1 MENLKFNFV
10 TSQRSGGPS
19 VHDFK
24 SSWVRLEPN
33 RTGFWCIMEAEGSQL
48 TRLRIGGLGSSDQT
62 VELFTTKADNSK
74 LDACVGQNAS
84 NGGSWKIDLQL
95 TPLSMKL
102 GYFHVPGSYHE

>member
-24 SSWVRLEPN
+24 SSR
-33 RTGFWCIMEAEGSQL
+33 
-48 TRLRIGGLGSSDQT
+48 SDQT